1 LTNKQEDFLSKTK
14 GFLSY
19 LMSIQVQELVPIS
32 NNLLSNQ
39 PNKQIQQIQVNIVK
53 KIILPIL
60 KKESKKENPLSDKQ
74 ISTFMKSCIKLSDIQ
89 NKHFTIKQ
97 LVDSDLNAYESI
109 TNKIKNNSVM
119 SAHSKEESLQIIDV
133 LKNYQKNIIP
143 TIMKKMPLLEKTLI
157 QIDVKDLYRSLY
169 GSLLSFVCIG
179 TLLDLPDLQHRRTF
193 ENIAHQGHEL
203 AKNLAG
209 YTDTLDI
216 LTSPEKLQDGVIIKS
231 DNEKEFIEID
241 FNKIGIGKYCILT
254 YKDERYVVK
263 RIDQDHLA
271 FYDVK

>member
-1 LTNKQEDFLSKTK
+1 
-14 GFLSY
+14 
-19 LMSIQVQELVPIS
+19 MSIQVQELVPIS